1 MSEEGSGLF
10 DWGLWL
16 QWIMVT
22 TVGWVL
28 GMVFIH
34 PFGLAAS
41 GIAIGVLQ
49 WVILQQHIR
58 RGRQWILASVVG
70 WTLGWF
76 IALIAVPSEARLLAG
91 IVLGLTA
98 GVAQW
103 IVLRQEVHWAGWW
116 VIVSALAWATG
127 LGLVPGVLTSGVMP
141 GSMTGI
147 ALELLLRYPKHG
159 AKET

>member
-22 TVGWVL
+22 TVGWIL

-34 PFGLAAS
+34 PFGLTAS

-49 WVILQQHIR
+49 WVILQQHIT

-70 WTLGWF
+70 WPLGWF
-76 IALIAVPSEARLLAG
+76 FALLAVPSEARLLAG
-91 IVLGLTA
+91 IVLGLST
-98 GVAQW
+98 GMAQW

-127 LGLVPGVLTSGVMP
+127 LGLVPGVLTSGVLP

-147 ALELLLRYPKHG
+147 ALELLLRYPKRG